1 MLISSL
7 FLDLFVSVSNHLDWN
22 VFPFGI
28 LEMGKGNWLSFL
40 FSFSFSY
47 SLLSRSLTASVVVFL
62 SNSIRLSN
70 RFSSP
75 TRTRR

>member
-7 FLDLFVSVSNHLDWN
+7 FLDFPVSVSNHLEWN

-28 LEMGKGNWLSFL
+28 LGTGKGNWLSFL
-40 FSFSFSY
+40 FSLFSSY
-47 SLLSRSLTASVVVFL
+47 FLLSCFLTACVVVFL